1 MADLNVT
8 PSHTAD
14 SSQKRNRAPDETIP
28 LRRQRRR
35 VRRAR
40 RYERQRTEEAS
51 GCTGRESCNRI
62 EKYFVFLFGVCELS
76 SE

>member
-14 SSQKRNRAPDETIP
+14 SSQKRKRAPDETIP

-40 RYERQRTEEAS
+40 R
-51 GCTGRESCNRI
+51 
-62 EKYFVFLFGVCELS
+62 
-76 SE
+76 